1 METLNI
7 SSAAFQEAGVIPLK
21 YTCDGQEVNPAIK
34 IDNIPQGTKT
44 LALIVEDPD
53 APNGTFDHW
62 LVWNIE
68 PTDCIKENT
77 SPGITGR
84 NGAGKTNYHGPCPP
98 SGYHRYFFNVFA
110 LDSEL
115 DLAQGA
121 DKKALQQAMGQHVL
135 AKGTLMGRFQRV
147 RVKA

>member
-1 METLNI
+1 METLSI

-21 YTCDGQEVNPAIK
+21 YTCDGQEVNPAIR
-34 IDNIPQGTKT
+34 IENIPQGTKS

-62 LVWNIE
+62 LAWNIE
-68 PTDCIKENT
+68 PTSLIKEN
-77 SPGITGR
+77 SDPGVSGK
-84 NGAGKTNYHGPCPP
+84 NGAGKTGYHAPCPP

-110 LDSEL
+110 LDSDLEL
-115 DLAQGA
+115 QAGS
-121 DKKALQQAMGQHVL
+121 DKHALNTAMESHIL